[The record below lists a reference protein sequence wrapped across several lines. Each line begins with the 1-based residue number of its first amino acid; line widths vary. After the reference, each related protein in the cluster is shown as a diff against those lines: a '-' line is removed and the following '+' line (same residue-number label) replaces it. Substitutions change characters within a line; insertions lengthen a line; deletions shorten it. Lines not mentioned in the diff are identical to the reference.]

1 MASKKYYVVE
11 IGLVPGIYEN
21 WEECKKN
28 VNGYK
33 NAKYKSYVSLDE
45 AKKAFYSSIIFDKKI
60 ENNIEIKEKNN
71 NIKYN
76 DILKNSIC
84 VDGACSGNPGKGEY
98 QCVDTLSKEV
108 IFKSKIYEDSTNNL
122 MEFLALVNALIYLK
136 ENNKDCYIYT
146 DSVSAL
152 AWVRDKEV
160 KTSLKETKKNIIL
173 FDEIKE
179 RIFWLKS
186 NQVNMNKILKWDTKV
201 LGEIP
206 ADFGRK

>member
-11 IGLVPGIYEN
+11 VGLVPGIYED

-33 NAKYKSYVSLDE
+33 NAKYKSYGSLDE
-45 AKKAFYSSIIFDKKI
+45 AKKVFYSSIIFDKKN

-98 QCVDTLSKEV
+98 QCVDTFSKEM